1 MYLALFGNTCQ
12 YFHGGGQ
19 HAGIDVAEVC
29 RDSAFPISS
38 PVDSGRLYSVSDLM
52 CYCKTCHSFETLI
65 RRLESSNRVQ
75 HFKTFQSSESKRK
88 TLLTDFCFSSML
100 LCMRTTLN
108 LDDRLYQA
116 AKIKAAS
123 EGTTVTQVIQD
134 ALKEFLHRP
143 NQTRSKYK
151 LRWPTQ
157 KGRLLPGV
165 NPDDRTSL
173 YDAMDGRE

>member
-1 MYLALFGNTCQ
+1 MLF
-12 YFHGGGQ
+12 
-19 HAGIDVAEVC
+19 
-29 RDSAFPISS
+29 
-38 PVDSGRLYSVSDLM
+38 
-52 CYCKTCHSFETLI
+52 
-65 RRLESSNRVQ
+65 
-75 HFKTFQSSESKRK
+75 
-88 TLLTDFCFSSML
+88 
-100 LCMRTTLN
+100 CMRTTFN

-116 AKIKAAS
+116 AKIRAAS

-134 ALKEFLHRP
+134 ALREFLYRP
-143 NQTRSKYK
+143 GPRRSKYK

>member
-1 MYLALFGNTCQ
+1 
-12 YFHGGGQ
+12 
-19 HAGIDVAEVC
+19 
-29 RDSAFPISS
+29 
-38 PVDSGRLYSVSDLM
+38 
-52 CYCKTCHSFETLI
+52 
-65 RRLESSNRVQ
+65 
-75 HFKTFQSSESKRK
+75 
-88 TLLTDFCFSSML
+88 ML

-108 LDDRLYQA
+108 LDDHLYQA
-116 AKIKAAS
+116 AKIRATS

-143 NQTRSKYK
+143 NPTRSTYK